1 MSEQI
6 VLQELKEKIKKKEK
20 KTRTFAGFI
29 AELKF
34 SDENLTLNIPI
45 RYAKMDLKEIDKAL
59 KIIAKSKTT
68 GKEVQYK
75 YIGET
80 RRAWIDIEGRE
91 YPKEDIEYY
100 QELDNGELITVSEF
114 QRTKIIEIIKLVPL
128 NKLDEYLIE
137 SEYELWTDKNI
148 VGLLRF
154 AKYLSEKDSMAV
166 SKITFGGFKE
176 YYALIYPIFRQEGF
190 VLVMALTRMNKI
202 YKHIMSIKVEE
213 KKEIAKPTVKSVLK
227 LDI

>member
-29 AELKF
+29 AELKY
-34 SDENLTLNIPI
+34 SDENLTINIPI
-45 RYAKMDLKEIDKAL
+45 RYAKMDSKEIDKAL

-68 GKEVQYK
+68 GKVVQYK
-75 YIGET
+75 TLGET
-80 RRAWIDIEGRE
+80 RKAWVDDEGRE
-91 YPKEDIEYY
+91 YPKEDVEYY
-100 QELDNGELITVSEF
+100 QELDNGELIPVREF
-114 QRTKIIEIIKLVPL
+114 ERTKTIEVIKLIPL
-128 NKLDEYLIE
+128 SKLDDYLIE
-137 SEYELWTDKNI
+137 SEYEVWTDKNI
-148 VGLLRF
+148 IGLLRF
-154 AKYLSEKDSMAV
+154 AKYLSEKDAMAV

-202 YKHIMSIKVEE
+202 YKHIMSMNIQE
-213 KKEIAKPTVKSVLK
+213 KKEEAKPTIKSVLK